1 MKAPTTSGVFV
12 LKDEDTLVPMAP
24 AQFASEDDFQS
35 LLAKF
40 PELLSGDQIDPAVP
54 RRWLLVKREKSI
66 PDDEDGAGRWSL
78 DHLFLD
84 QDGIP
89 TLVEVKRQS
98 DARLRREVVGQM
110 LDYAANCTAF
120 WSVEGLQADLEAAGR
135 SSAMLLNEALGI
147 EENGGDFWQR
157 VKTNLEAGRVRLLF
171 VADIIP
177 AELRRIIEF
186 LNKQMNPA
194 EVLGLELRQFEG
206 QGSKTIVPLV
216 VGQSQEAIQK
226 RSGVKRP
233 ERVWD
238 ENSVFASL
246 RESCPETE
254 IGAARRI
261 VDWMK
266 SSGGSLT
273 FGIGRQDGSVLSVF
287 TDKAGYRFRPVIL
300 YTYGRVEILFQFMKG
315 LPYFN
320 DVGHRQEFANKLNA
334 IAGVSISS
342 DQLTK
347 RPSISLKSLS
357 SNPSHV
363 DKLIEDL
370 NWAVNQFKSANPTNR

>member
-120 WSVEGLQADLEAAGR
+120 WS
-135 SSAMLLNEALGI
+135 
-147 EENGGDFWQR
+147 
-157 VKTNLEAGRVRLLF
+157 
-171 VADIIP
+171 
-177 AELRRIIEF
+177 
-186 LNKQMNPA
+186 
-194 EVLGLELRQFEG
+194 
-206 QGSKTIVPLV
+206 
-216 VGQSQEAIQK
+216 
-226 RSGVKRP
+226 
-233 ERVWD
+233 
-238 ENSVFASL
+238 
-246 RESCPETE
+246 
-254 IGAARRI
+254 
-261 VDWMK
+261 
-266 SSGGSLT
+266 
-273 FGIGRQDGSVLSVF
+273 
-287 TDKAGYRFRPVIL
+287 
-300 YTYGRVEILFQFMKG
+300 
-315 LPYFN
+315 
-320 DVGHRQEFANKLNA
+320 
-334 IAGVSISS
+334 
-342 DQLTK
+342 
-347 RPSISLKSLS
+347 
-357 SNPSHV
+357 
-363 DKLIEDL
+363 
-370 NWAVNQFKSANPTNR
+370 